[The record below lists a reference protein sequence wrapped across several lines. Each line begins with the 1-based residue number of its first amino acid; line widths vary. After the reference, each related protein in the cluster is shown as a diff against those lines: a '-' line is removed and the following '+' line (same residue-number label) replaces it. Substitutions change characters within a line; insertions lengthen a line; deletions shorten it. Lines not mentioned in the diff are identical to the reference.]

1 MKETFELRERD
12 IMKKWILILLM
23 DLAQAQMPG
32 GEMDARFLTDE
43 EREERQENPPDGLG
57 KVFYMNTLQE
67 SLIPT
72 LGTTLG
78 NRT

>member
-32 GEMDARFLTDE
+32 SEMDARFLTDE

-57 KVFYMNTLQE
+57 KVFYLNTLQV